1 MTIGRPAETAAQT
14 VLVVDD
20 DPIICAALSAGLE
33 ARGRHL
39 IVCRDFE
46 SAKLI
51 LGLYPVTHVLSD
63 VKFTGPFRFEGL
75 DVLDFVKRSFPAA
88 LVMLMTGYASE
99 ELRREARAH
108 GAEAVLEKPVSLDEI
123 ERFVP
128 LPDRDT
134 ESLVT
139 VVPTLDD
146 VLDNGMLMTQFQPM
160 VWIDKPIHAVGFE
173 ALTRV
178 RTSSPLSNPELLF
191 RYAAAIGRVTD
202 LELAAAGASMLAG
215 RELTDIGFISI
226 NVHPIVFSEVDRLCN
241 GVLDAAAEAGVPPT
255 RLVLEITEQ
264 GPLPDLGQVE
274 AVAGILRAHGVRFAF
289 DDVGSGYSHVQAL
302 TAVRPSYLKIS
313 QQFGTSCESNEAHR
327 KIIRNVQDLARAF
340 SSEILL
346 EGIETARTAT
356 FAREAG
362 ITLGQGYLFCRPTE
376 VAALVGRYA

>member
-1 MTIGRPAETAAQT
+1 
-14 VLVVDD
+14 
-20 DPIICAALSAGLE
+20 
-33 ARGRHL
+33 
-39 IVCRDFE
+39 
-46 SAKLI
+46 
-51 LGLYPVTHVLSD
+51 VTHVLSD

-75 DVLDFVKRSFPAA
+75 DVLGFVKRSVPAA
-88 LVMLMTGYASE
+88 LVILMTGYASE

-108 GAEAVLEKPVSLDEI
+108 GAEAVLEKPVSLNEI

-128 LPDRDT
+128 LPESDT

-178 RTSSPLSNPELLF
+178 RTSSPLSEPEVLF
-191 RYAAAIGRVTD
+191 RYAAAIGRVAD
-202 LELAAAGASMLAG
+202 LELAAAAASMLAG

-241 GVLDAAAEAGVPPT
+241 GVMDAAAEAGVPPT

-289 DDVGSGYSHVQAL
+289 DDVGSAYSHVRAL

-313 QQFGTSCESNEAHR
+313 QQFGTGCESNEAHR
-327 KIIRNVQDLARAF
+327 KIIQNVQDLARSF
-340 SSEILL
+340 SSEVLL
-346 EGIETARTAT
+346 EGIETARTAA
-356 FAREAG
+356 FARAAG
-362 ITLGQGYLFCRPTE
+362 ITLGQGYLYSRPTE